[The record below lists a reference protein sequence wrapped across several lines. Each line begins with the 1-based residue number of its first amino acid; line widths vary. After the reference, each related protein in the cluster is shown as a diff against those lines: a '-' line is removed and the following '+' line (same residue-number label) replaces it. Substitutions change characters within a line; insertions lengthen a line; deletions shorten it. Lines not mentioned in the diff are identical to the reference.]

1 MKINEVTQP
10 SEKSLFEA
18 VAADNDTGLKTEDV
32 VKIIKSRN
40 GPWSKTMTGDEMMSH
55 LDEMA
60 RKHGGVL

>member
-18 VAADNDTGLKTEDV
+18 VDADNDTGLRTEDV

-40 GPWSKTMTGDEMMSH
+40 GPWSKTMTGDEFDAH
-55 LDEMA
+55 LTEMA
-60 RKHGGVL
+60 RKYGGTL